1 MNTIKMAITLLLLSW
16 HTCWAATPL
25 GDIDVK
31 LEVTAQPRIEIEKPH
46 GGWYE
51 NIKLHNSPENHA
63 VYEVK
68 APVAV
73 KLRRQEGYKISIKN
87 PLILTRQS
95 DAFSAIEQTFSP
107 AEVRWG
113 NTRTNLR
120 LLSAV
125 PESFSA
131 PPQATRHTTTDY
143 VLQISAKAPA
153 GDNTAGKY
161 HGQLTLVF
169 EVNS

>member
-46 GGWYE
+46 GGWY
-51 NIKLHNSPENHA
+51 NTIKLHNSPENHA
-63 VYEVK
+63 VYEVEV
-68 APVAV
+68 PVAV
-73 KLRRQEGYKISIKN
+73 KLRRQEGYQISIKN

-113 NTRTNLR
+113 NNRTNLR

-125 PESFSA
+125 PESFSV
-131 PPQATRHTTTDY
+131 PPTGNPPHHHRLCLTDIRKSPRWGQYCGEISRATDIGIR
-143 VLQISAKAPA
+143 S
-153 GDNTAGKY
+153 
-161 HGQLTLVF
+161 
-169 EVNS
+169 